1 MKVLL
6 AMALAAAPAT
16 VPVTGF
22 MTAERLEQHCLAAPG
37 DPGGLSDVCIG
48 YLAGSIDQILV
59 RLAPMGLTTQP
70 ICLPSNL
77 TLGEVRSTFLSYVR
91 THSEVRPLAAADVIE
106 DAVAVAYP
114 CLNGFPR

>member
-1 MKVLL
+1 MKILL
-6 AMALAAAPAT
+6 AMALAAMPAT

-22 MTAERLEQHCLAAPG
+22 MTAARLEQHCLATPG

-59 RLAPMGLTTQP
+59 RMAPMGLTGQP

-77 TLGEVRSTFLSYVR
+77 TIGEVRSTFLAYLQS
-91 THSEVRPLAAADVIE
+91 HSEARPLAAADVME
-106 DAVAVAYP
+106 EAVTVAYP
-114 CLNGFPR
+114 CRLGS